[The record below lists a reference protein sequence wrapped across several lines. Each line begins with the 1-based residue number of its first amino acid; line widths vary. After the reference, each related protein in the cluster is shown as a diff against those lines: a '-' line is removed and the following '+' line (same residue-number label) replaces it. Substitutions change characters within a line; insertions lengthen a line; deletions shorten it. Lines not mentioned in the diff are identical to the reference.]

1 MEDFGGVDRRSI
13 FSEHV
18 VLYAMGLYRSVH
30 PNLYASAEFVLP
42 LHDKDFAMRLPK
54 PPGLP
59 RQVATQH

>member
-1 MEDFGGVDRRSI
+1 MADFGGVDRRSI

-30 PNLYASAEFVLP
+30 SSLYAGAEFVLSSR
-42 LHDKDFAMRLPK
+42 DKDFAMRLPK

>member
-1 MEDFGGVDRRSI
+1 MENLGGIDRRSI

-18 VLYAMGLYRSVH
+18 VLYAMGLYRSVR
-30 PNLYASAEFVLP
+30 PNLYASAEFVFP
-42 LHDKDFAMRLPK
+42 SRDKEFAMRLPK

>member
-1 MEDFGGVDRRSI
+1 MADFSSVDRRSI

-18 VLYAMGLYRSVH
+18 VLYAMGLYRSVR
-30 PNLYASAEFVLP
+30 PNLYASAIFVLP
-42 LHDKDFAMRLPK
+42 SRDKDFAMRLPK